1 MSDSAKTPNPAN
13 DWELNEEYFQND
25 TSAKELRL
33 EDFISKEPADSEN
46 SSSDSHGFGS
56 SDLSSGF
63 SGDSSQMLL
72 QKTIQ
77 DVHNVLSMAQNG
89 QTIPEIA
96 KALHLDEQYVYNI
109 QISAQGFR
117 EDDEI
122 AVAHLV
128 MMG

>member
-1 MSDSAKTPNPAN
+1 MSDYK
-13 DWELNEEYFQND
+13 
-25 TSAKELRL
+25 K
-33 EDFISKEPADSEN
+33 ADSPE
-46 SSSDSHGFGS
+46 SVPDASR
-56 SDLSSGF
+56 L
-63 SGDSSQMLL
+63 LL

-89 QTIPEIA
+89 RTIPEIA
-96 KALHLDEQYVYNI
+96 SALHLDETYVYNI